1 MSDLPEPRR
10 RRVAPAVP
18 DPMAPAASR
27 PEPAAATPPG
37 TAPSSSGTPANPA
50 TTTTTPRTVTAVPSR
65 RQEPTVQLGT
75 RVRPESDRRLRE
87 LAATRG
93 TTIRQVI
100 EDLVDDAW
108 RTEIADRPTRF

>member
-18 DPMAPAASR
+18 DPMAPAASQPVAGPVAPAAPSAES
-27 PEPAAATPPG
+27 PEPTP
-37 TAPSSSGTPANPA
+37 TRASAHPSA
-50 TTTTTPRTVTAVPSR
+50 RAVPSR

-87 LAATRG
+87 LAAARG

-108 RTEIADRPTRF
+108 RNELADRPTRF